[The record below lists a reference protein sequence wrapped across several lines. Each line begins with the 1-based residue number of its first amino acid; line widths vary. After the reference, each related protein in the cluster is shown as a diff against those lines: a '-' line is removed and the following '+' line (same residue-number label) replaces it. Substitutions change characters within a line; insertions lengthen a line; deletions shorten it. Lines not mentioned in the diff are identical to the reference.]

1 MSEENVEE
9 FISTFAHLF
18 MEVVINE
25 QSKQVIDE
33 FVSMIT
39 LLLEKFR
46 KVVVKEIA
54 TIYGPLLVINKA
66 NNINQTK
73 VYSLLFNG
81 TE

>member
-1 MSEENVEE
+1 
-9 FISTFAHLF
+9 

-33 FVSMIT
+33 FVTMIT
-39 LLLEKFR
+39 LLLEKYR

-66 NNINQTK
+66 NNVSQSK